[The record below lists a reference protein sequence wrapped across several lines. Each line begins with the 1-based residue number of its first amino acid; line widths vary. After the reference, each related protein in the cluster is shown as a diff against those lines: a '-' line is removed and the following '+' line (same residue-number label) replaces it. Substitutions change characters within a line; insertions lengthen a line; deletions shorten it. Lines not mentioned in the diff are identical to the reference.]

1 MCSPGFSADSAQR
14 VVTRMMATQALRL
27 WDGWPARAVA
37 ASGSLAA
44 LASADGKRKAKE
56 SPSAREDAATVRECL
71 GGNKDAYRRLV
82 ERYQARVSAIMWRFS
97 RDMEV
102 HRDLVQDVF
111 VSAYESLA
119 RFRGQAPFE
128 HWLARIATNTGYGY
142 WRRQRRAGAISTV
155 PLEECAEMPE
165 EIAETLD
172 PQEAGALLHRLLEQL
187 PARDRLVLTLRYVEA
202 RNVSETAELTGWS
215 ETMVKVQA
223 WRARRKL
230 EALFKRAC
238 PEVAP

>member
-1 MCSPGFSADSAQR
+1 MT
-14 VVTRMMATQALRL
+14 VTQALNL

-37 ASGSLAA
+37 PPGPLAA
-44 LASADGKRKAKE
+44 LSSADGRRAAKE

-71 GGNKDAYRRLV
+71 SGNKDAYRRLV

-97 RDMEV
+97 RDPEL
-102 HRDLVQDVF
+102 HRDLVQEVF

-128 HWLARIATNTGYGY
+128 HWLARIATNTGHGY

-165 EIAETLD
+165 EKAETMD
-172 PQEAGALLHRLLEQL
+172 PQEAGALLHRLLEHL
-187 PARDRLVLTLRYVEA
+187 SPRDRLVLTLRYVEA
-202 RNVSETAELTGWS
+202 HSVSETAELTGWS

-230 EALFKRAC
+230 EALFKRARQ
-238 PEVAP
+238 EVAP